1 MIIDKFERKISGQRA
16 IRVGK
21 RFYLFISIEDMND
34 SIKNIKPLKDS
45 GVLIDGVA
53 ETTKHEI
60 KKQEVGFLGA
70 LLAILAVSLV
80 QPLISSAVKGISGR
94 RVVRAGR
101 RYMDKKMLFPTHHL
115 TNIKITNY
123 FNYKPEFSGERM
135 ERMP

>member
-16 IRVGK
+16 IRDGK
-21 RFYLFISIEDMND
+21 RFYLFILIEDMND

-45 GVLIDGVA
+45 GVLIDQVA

-101 RYMDKKMLFPTHHL
+101 RYMDKKC
-115 TNIKITNY
+115 Y
-123 FNYKPEFSGERM
+123 FQSII
-135 ERMP
+135 